1 MSRDPFEPLGHPTNR
16 VMHDVRKRMDKARE
30 EIEAENAEADN
41 VDAELDTAIERLKQE
56 QNQ

>member
-30 EIEAENAEADN
+30 EIDAENAEAAKDIAER
-41 VDAELDTAIERLKQE
+41 DAVIERLKQE